1 MIKKDEK
8 GLGMSIVGI
17 GLGSD
22 VGSEKLGIYIKALTP
37 GGASHN
43 SKKFQFKFIIK
54 YYRFQIHD
62 QLLEVN
68 GISLV
73 GVTQA
78 FAAQTLKSTS
88 KIVKY
93 ILIY

>member
-43 SKKFQFKFIIK
+43 SKKF
-54 YYRFQIHD
+54 
-62 QLLEVN
+62 
-68 GISLV
+68 
-73 GVTQA
+73 
-78 FAAQTLKSTS
+78 
-88 KIVKY
+88 
-93 ILIY
+93 